1 MHTEVTLMKIAQYD
15 ITQTASHFYAR
26 AEVQKTQVTVQVIPP
41 QNQAV
46 VLDLKAPPVE
56 QENMFHLSEE
66 DEAKIRL
73 LEKLIEA
80 LTGKKFKFSQIFRK
94 TEQSES
100 KNSETPSPSPNTPAP
115 GFSVLLKHS
124 HEISE
129 KEQVSYQST
138 GTVKT
143 ADGQSIAFNLNFH
156 LSREYYESS
165 QFEMRFGQAL
175 KDPLVI
181 NLDAKGIGFSGKTL
195 SIDVDL
201 DGILDQMPLL
211 NEGNGFLVVDK
222 NKNGIIDDG
231 SELFGPQTGH
241 GFSELAEHDA
251 DKNGWIDEND
261 AIFKELRVWTFS
273 ESGEEQLIGL
283 KEAGVG
289 AIYLSYAKTPYHF
302 KTGDETY
309 AKLKSTGT
317 YLKENGMAMTLHEV
331 DLKL

>member
-1 MHTEVTLMKIAQYD
+1 MKIAQYD

-46 VLDLKAPPVE
+46 VLDIKAPPVE

-94 TEQSES
+94 NES
-100 KNSETPSPSPNTPAP
+100 KAANSETSPAATSTTQNSGAP
-115 GFSVLLKHS
+115 GFSVIFKHS
-124 HEISE
+124 HEIAE
-129 KEQVSYQST
+129 KENVSYQSS

-201 DGILDQMPLL
+201 DGVLDQMPLL
-211 NEGNGFLVVDK
+211 NEGNGFLVLDK
-222 NKNGIIDDG
+222 NKNGTIDDG

-241 GFSELAEHDA
+241 GFSELASHDA
-251 DKNGWIDEND
+251 DRNGWIDEND
-261 AIFKELRVWTFS
+261 AIFNELRIWSFS
-273 ESGEEQLIGL
+273 DSGEQELIGL